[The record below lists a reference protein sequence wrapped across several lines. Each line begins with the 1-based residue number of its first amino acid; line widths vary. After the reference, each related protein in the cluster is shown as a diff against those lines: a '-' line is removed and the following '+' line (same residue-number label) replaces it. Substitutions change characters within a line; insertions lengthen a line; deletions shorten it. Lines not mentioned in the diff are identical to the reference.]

1 MPGLVIGT
9 VGRAYELGGWAGG
22 RVGGWAGVGA
32 GGGGDA
38 RRANTHTHIAGRA
51 YELGGWAGG
60 QEGVVMLDGRDLR
73 SLNLKWLRR
82 QLGLVSQEPILFAT
96 RHPKPETHTHTHH

>member
-1 MPGLVIGT
+1 MSWVAGRGG
-9 VGRAYELGGWAGG
+9 GRAGGW
-22 RVGGWAGVGA
+22 
-32 GGGGDA
+32 
-38 RRANTHTHIAGRA
+38 
-51 YELGGWAGG
+51 G